1 LGGLFRKFP
10 PLANILMAAVG
21 ESFFDIAAFCEK
33 RKAQLLLDATGSRG
47 GSSARANFEVH
58 FADGSRP

>member
-1 LGGLFRKFP
+1 
-10 PLANILMAAVG
+10 MTAVG

-33 RKAQLLLDATGSRG
+33 RNAQLLLDATGSRA